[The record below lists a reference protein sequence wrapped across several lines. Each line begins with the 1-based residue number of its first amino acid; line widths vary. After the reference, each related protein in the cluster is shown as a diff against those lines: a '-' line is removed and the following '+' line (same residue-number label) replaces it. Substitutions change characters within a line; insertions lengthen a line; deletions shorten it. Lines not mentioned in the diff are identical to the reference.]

1 MTLAEENQGRLVQEV
16 CQPKVSSHP
25 RLVKQV
31 AADPAKTAWAD
42 GGV

>member
-16 CQPKVSSHP
+16 CRPKVSSRP

-31 AADPAKTAWAD
+31 AADLTNTA
-42 GGV
+42 